1 MFLLLIWEIK
11 LILYYEKD
19 FHIKLGWV
27 FFRNTH
33 SHSLNKQQALQKKAC
48 KYFLDV
54 IFKGANMQI
63 FFRSDFSRVNLFW
76 KVILQEQIS
85 KSFFLDMILKGNHT
99 NFLETWFYKGKH
111 IIFFFFCDMIFQ
123 EQTFKSIL
131 KSDFT
136 RILCKSFFR
145 YDPTRTSIQ
154 NLFWDVILNDVNNM

>member
-111 IIFFFFCDMIFQ
+111 IIFFFFVIWF
-123 EQTFKSIL
+123 FKS
-131 KSDFT
+131 KHS
-136 RILCKSFFR
+136 
-145 YDPTRTSIQ
+145 
-154 NLFWDVILNDVNNM
+154 NLFWKVILQGFYVNRSLDMILHGQAFKIFFEMWF